1 MSAEFDNYAAAGY
14 GKLLED
20 PLRQRF
26 GEPRFFFERK
36 LALLLAFCERHGKG
50 TQSASWLDVG
60 CGEGT
65 LLQIGKK
72 HFGEVAGCD
81 ISAGMIRGSDGLN
94 IRHQA
99 SPRQIPF
106 TERSFD
112 FVTAVCVYHH
122 VDIADQ
128 PFLTLD
134 ISRVLKPNGLF
145 CIIEHNPFNPITRL
159 IVRRSPLDSHAQLL
173 TAGKT
178 KRLAR
183 AAQMKV
189 LATSYFLYFPERLY
203 SKMAAAE
210 EILSQFPLGGQYAV
224 LCQNPLKFDRPP
236 SYR

>member
-14 GKLLED
+14 EKLLQD

-26 GEPRFFFERK
+26 AEPRFFFARK
-36 LALLLAFCERHGKG
+36 LKLLLALCERYGKQ
-50 TQSASWLDVG
+50 TQPASWLDVG

-81 ISAGMIRGSDGLN
+81 ISAGMIRGSNGLN
-94 IRHQA
+94 IRHQT

-106 TERSFD
+106 TDKSFD

-122 VDIADQ
+122 VDISDR

-145 CIIEHNPFNPITRL
+145 CIIEHNPLNPVTRL
-159 IVRRSPLDSHAQLL
+159 IVRRSPIDSRAQLL
-173 TAGKT
+173 TSRKA
-178 KRLAR
+178 RSLAR
-183 AAQMKV
+183 VAQMEI
-189 LATSYFLYFPERLY
+189 LSTRYFLYFPERLY
-203 SKMAAAE
+203 SRMAAAE
-210 EILSQFPLGGQYAV
+210 EMLSLFPLGGQYAV
-224 LCQNPLKFDRPP
+224 ICRKD
-236 SYR
+236 

>member
-1 MSAEFDNYAAAGY
+1 MSAEFDKYAAAGY
-14 GKLLED
+14 GKLLDD

-60 CGEGT
+60 CGEAT

-81 ISAGMIRGSDGLN
+81 ISAGMIRSSDGLN

-106 TERSFD
+106 TDRSFD

-122 VDIADQ
+122 VDIADRLL
-128 PFLTLD
+128 LTLD

-159 IVRRSPLDSHAQLL
+159 IVHRSPIDTHAQLL
-173 TAGKT
+173 TARKSGN
-178 KRLAR
+178 LAR
-183 AAQMKV
+183 HARMEV
-189 LATSYFLYFPERLY
+189 LATQYFLYFPEFLY
-203 SKMAAAE
+203 SKMAAVEQA
-210 EILSQFPLGGQYAV
+210 LSCVPLGGQYAV
-224 LCQNPLKFDRPP
+224 LCQNR
-236 SYR
+236 

>member
-1 MSAEFDNYAAAGY
+1 MPAEFDNYAAVGY
-14 GKLLED
+14 RKLLQD

-26 GEPRFFFERK
+26 AEPRFFFERK
-36 LALLLAFCERHGKG
+36 LTLILAFFKRYGKQ
-50 TQSASWLDVG
+50 TKSASWLDVG

-65 LLQIGKK
+65 LLQIGNK

-81 ISAGMIRGSDGLN
+81 ISAGMIRGSGGLN
-94 IRHQA
+94 IRHQT

-106 TERSFD
+106 TDRSFD
-112 FVTAVCVYHH
+112 FVTAFCVYHH
-122 VDIADQ
+122 VAIVDR

-145 CIIEHNPFNPITRL
+145 CIIEHNPLNPITRL
-159 IVRRSPLDSHAQLL
+159 IVRRSPLDSHAQFL

-189 LATSYFLYFPERLY
+189 LVTSYFLYFPERLY
-203 SKMAAAE
+203 AKMAATE
-210 EILSQFPLGGQYAV
+210 KILSSLPLGGQYAV
-224 LCQNPLKFDRPP
+224 FCQNH
-236 SYR
+236 

>member
-1 MSAEFDNYAAAGY
+1 MSAEFDKYAAAGY

-94 IRHQA
+94 IQHQA

-106 TERSFD
+106 TDRSFD

-122 VDIADQ
+122 VDIADR
-128 PFLTLD
+128 PLLTLD

-159 IVRRSPLDSHAQLL
+159 IVRRSPIDSHAQLL

-178 KRLAR
+178 KRLTR

-203 SKMAAAE
+203 AKMAATE
-210 EILSQFPLGGQYAV
+210 KILSSLPLGGQYAV
-224 LCQNPLKFDRPP
+224 FCQNH
-236 SYR
+236 

>member
-1 MSAEFDNYAAAGY
+1 MPAEFDSYAAAGY
-14 GKLLED
+14 RKLLQD
-20 PLRQRF
+20 PLLDRF
-26 GEPRFFFERK
+26 ADSRFFFERK
-36 LALLLAFCERHGKG
+36 LTLLRSCYERYAKQ

-65 LLQIGKK
+65 LLQIGNK

-94 IRHQA
+94 IRHQT

-106 TERSFD
+106 TDRSFD

-122 VDIADQ
+122 VDIVDR

-145 CIIEHNPFNPITRL
+145 CIIEHNPLNPITRL

-203 SKMAAAE
+203 AKMAATE
-210 EILSQFPLGGQYAV
+210 KILSSLPLGGQYAV
-224 LCQNPLKFDRPP
+224 FCQNH
-236 SYR
+236 

>member
-1 MSAEFDNYAAAGY
+1 MSAEFDKYAAAGY

-26 GEPRFFFERK
+26 AEPRFFFERK

-65 LLQIGKK
+65 LLQMGKK

-94 IRHQA
+94 IRHQT
-99 SPRQIPF
+99 SPRQIPIID
-106 TERSFD
+106 RSFD

-122 VDIADQ
+122 VDIADR

-134 ISRVLKPNGLF
+134 ISRVLKLNGLF
-145 CIIEHNPFNPITRL
+145 CLIEHNPFNPITRL
-159 IVRRSPLDSHAQLL
+159 IVHRSPIDTHAQLL
-173 TAGKT
+173 TARKSGN
-178 KRLAR
+178 LAR
-183 AAQMKV
+183 HARMEV
-189 LATSYFLYFPERLY
+189 LATQYFLYFPEFLF
-203 SKMAAAE
+203 SKMAAVEQAF
-210 EILSQFPLGGQYAV
+210 SCVPLGGQYAV
-224 LCQNPLKFDRPP
+224 LCQNR
-236 SYR
+236 

>member
-1 MSAEFDNYAAAGY
+1 MPAEFDNYAAAGY
-14 GKLLED
+14 GKLLQD

-26 GEPRFFFERK
+26 AEPRFFFERK
-36 LALLLAFCERHGKG
+36 LKLLLAFCERYGKQ
-50 TQSASWLDVG
+50 TQPSSWLDVG

-65 LLQIGKK
+65 LLQIGRK

-81 ISAGMIRGSDGLN
+81 ISAGMIQGSDGVN
-94 IRHQA
+94 IRHQT

-106 TERSFD
+106 TDRSFD
-112 FVTAVCVYHH
+112 FITAVCVYHH
-122 VDIADQ
+122 VDIADR

-145 CIIEHNPFNPITRL
+145 CIIEHNPLNPITRL
-159 IVRRSPLDSHAQLL
+159 IVRRSPIDSHAQLL

-189 LATSYFLYFPERLY
+189 LATSYFLYFPERFY

-210 EILSQFPLGGQYAV
+210 EILSPFPLGGQYAV
-224 LCQNPLKFDRPP
+224 LCQND
-236 SYR
+236 